1 MVSYRQ
7 AAVDESAAHTLLA
20 EYFHSRDLG
29 FVGGD
34 YVTVFP
40 TPSNFEPPAGVF
52 LIVQLDGT
60 NVGCG
65 GIRRLSTGSS
75 DPQTSGSARFE
86 VKHLWLQPQ
95 TRGRGL
101 GRALLLELES
111 RAIAFGAEELVLDTN
126 ASLTAAAGLYRSTGF
141 VGITPYNDNPNATN
155 WYLKKL

>member
-7 AAVDESAAHTLLA
+7 AAVDEPAAHALLA

-40 TPSNFEPPAGVF
+40 TPANFEPPVGVF
-52 LIVQLDGT
+52 LIVRLDGT
-60 NVGCG
+60 DVGCG
-65 GIRRLSTGSS
+65 GIRRLDAGSS
-75 DPQTSGSARFE
+75 ERDASQRLRFE

-95 TRGRGL
+95 TRGKGL

-111 RAIAFGAEELVLDTN
+111 RAIAFGADELVLDTN

-141 VGITPYNDNPNATN
+141 VGIEPYNDNPNATN